1 MQPELSPVL
10 VFGAPH
16 SGTTILYRM
25 LAYHPDLTWFS
36 QLSLGNGEIP
46 GRRGRLGA
54 GLLDVKLRRIHH
66 PWQKE
71 ESRLRRL
78 VVPLP
83 SQETT
88 IWEYLLEDERTDA
101 ERVRSCLASFS
112 ERLGGRRIV
121 AKWPDFYRFLDLL
134 HAACPDALYV
144 HIVRDGRP
152 LAFSIR
158 EKFERRRLDPHDALL
173 AAAHHWVEVLESVR
187 AARGIDLLEVRYEDF
202 CEEVH
207 GVIRNV
213 LSRGRLDPERFPF
226 WRCPPTLSV
235 RTNMRWIDEASPEEL
250 TQVSEIQHDRLV
262 EYGYSA

>member
-46 GRRGRLGA
+46 GRRTRPGA
-54 GLLDVKLRRIHH
+54 RLLDVEFRRIPHR
-66 PWQKE
+66 WQKE

-88 IWEYLLEDERTDA
+88 IWKYLLEDEKTEA

-121 AKWPDFYRFLDLL
+121 AQWPDFYRFLDLL
-134 HAACPDALYV
+134 QSACPDALYV

-158 EKFERRRLDPHDALL
+158 EKFEVVASSITMPSSPPPITGSKCSRASAPHGGSICSRSATRT
-173 AAAHHWVEVLESVR
+173 S
-187 AARGIDLLEVRYEDF
+187 ARTSMG
-202 CEEVH
+202 
-207 GVIRNV
+207 
-213 LSRGRLDPERFPF
+213 
-226 WRCPPTLSV
+226 
-235 RTNMRWIDEASPEEL
+235 
-250 TQVSEIQHDRLV
+250 
-262 EYGYSA
+262 